1 MLKELVKYLHIFLLI
16 VISLILKTDKYMHII
31 IIILKTTN
39 LLLKTIN

>member
-16 VISLILKTDKYMHII
+16 VISLILKTDRYTYII